1 MTIIWPIFPEIWSVT
16 DRICCHFG
24 PFFAFLY
31 SLTTRKINILKKWTP
46 PRDIIILHMCTIN
59 DNNYMMHDSWNMK
72 HDNKNFCHFGPFFAL
87 LPPLTQKIKILKN
100 WKKLLEIS
108 SFTQVYQK
116 SWSYMLYCSLDIPC
130 NKFNYFPFWTI
141 FCPFIP
147 ASIWYATSIVRMRI
161 CAVAILQYFACENW
175 SQGNWFF

>member
-1 MTIIWPIFPEIWSVT
+1 MTYLSWDMERDRQNLLSFWTILCIFILPNNPKNQ
-16 DRICCHFG
+16 HFEKMD
-24 PFFAFLY
+24 PPQRYYHFTHVYHKWQQLYDAWFLKHEAWQQNFL
-31 SLTTRKINILKKWTP
+31 SFWT
-46 PRDIIILHMCTIN
+46 I
-59 DNNYMMHDSWNMK
+59 
-72 HDNKNFCHFGPFFAL
+72 FCSFT
-87 LPPLTQKIKILKN
+87 PLTQKIKILKN